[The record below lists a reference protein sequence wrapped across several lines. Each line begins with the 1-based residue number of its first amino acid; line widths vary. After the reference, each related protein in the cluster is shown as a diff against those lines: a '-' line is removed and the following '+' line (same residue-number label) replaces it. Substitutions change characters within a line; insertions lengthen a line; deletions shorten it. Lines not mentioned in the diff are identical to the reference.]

1 MCLPS
6 IFSFILLT
14 FVLIE
19 YLLLSF
25 LSLYLSTIYSS
36 VLFIFVLT
44 EYLLFCFVYLCVLEK
59 KWFCY
64 VCLCF
69 WIRIENHFWCRYA
82 ACVCFI
88 DLVLIRIEPIG
99 NHFDNKFQ
107 KWSNFL
113 PLVSMIFSV
122 WFPPVW
128 LFYIYFFLL
137 LKSEL
142 KIGQAS
148 D

>member
-1 MCLPS
+1 VWIS
-6 IFSFILLT
+6 QRR
-14 FVLIE
+14 
-19 YLLLSF
+19 LSDGIKNPATNH
-25 LSLYLSTIYSS
+25 SL
-36 VLFIFVLT
+36 FVLT

-69 WIRIENHFWCRYA
+69 WIRIENHFWSRYA
-82 ACVCFI
+82 ECVWFI

-128 LFYIYFFLL
+128 LSYIYFFLFHFILTL
-137 LKSEL
+137 LFYTKAHKQQPLHSIL
-142 KIGQAS
+142 
-148 D
+148 